1 MARTSK
7 NLSNIE
13 KIMRWQTFGL
23 YKMSKT
29 ILKQRVVK
37 QTETNK
43 EFRAVIAS
51 KSKKIVKT

>member
-1 MARTSK
+1 MADFWPIQ
-7 NLSNIE
+7 NV
-13 KIMRWQTFGL
+13 Q
-23 YKMSKT
+23 T